1 MAPENLC
8 MSELHRIRLRGPW
21 EISTPGESARRTVK
35 LPATWA
41 QAAGDSS
48 PDFLC
53 CERRFHRPTIMA
65 EFERVWLVVSQP
77 CAQFEVALNRQRI
90 EGFSERADVT
100 ELLLEANVLTI
111 DLAPPAEGDA
121 ELFSVALEIEER
133 E

>member
-1 MAPENLC
+1 

-21 EISTPGESARRTVK
+21 EISAQGSAPRTVK

-41 QAAGDSS
+41 QAVGDSLPPS
-48 PDFLC
+48 LR

-65 EFERVWLVVSQP
+65 EFERVWLVIAEP
-77 CAQFEVALNRQRI
+77 CASFEVALNRQRL
-90 EGFSERADVT
+90 ERFSDRADVT

-133 E
+133 